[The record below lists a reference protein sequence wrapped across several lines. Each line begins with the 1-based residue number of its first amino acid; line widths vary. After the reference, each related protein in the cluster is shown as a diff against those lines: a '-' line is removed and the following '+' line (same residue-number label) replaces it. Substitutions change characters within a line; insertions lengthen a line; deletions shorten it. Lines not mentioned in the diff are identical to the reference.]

1 MVERKVV
8 IDDKEYFLWEADKA
22 VNVFCFISVIAQFII
37 IILNWFV
44 FKHSNTVTAFLW
56 GLQWT
61 TLCVAIMLFAISKHN
76 NKIFKL
82 IMNKIE
88 EDKKKMEDKK
98 NVKKAPKKPRKNV
111 KKETNDGA
119 K

>member
-1 MVERKVV
+1 MERKVV

-22 VNVFCFISVIAQFII
+22 ANVFCFASVIAQLII
-37 IILNWFV
+37 IFLNWFV

-61 TLCVAIMLFAISKHN
+61 TLCVAIILFVIAKHN

-111 KKETNDGA
+111 KKETKDGA

>member
-1 MVERKVV
+1 MERKVV
-8 IDDKEYFLWEADKA
+8 IDDKEYSLWEADKA
-22 VNVFCFISVIAQFII
+22 VNMFCFASVIAQLII
-37 IILNWFV
+37 ILLNWFV
-44 FKHSNTVTAFLW
+44 FKHSNAVTAFLW

-61 TLCVAIMLFAISKHN
+61 TLCLAIILFAISKHN
-76 NKIFKL
+76 NKIFER

-88 EDKKKMEDKK
+88 EDRKKMEDAK